1 MEHSL
6 SHYISELLY
15 RYDCV
20 IIPDFG
26 GFVTNV
32 QTARIDKQSYSIH
45 PPSKQISFNSRLD
58 QNDGILV
65 NFIAESNDLSYTK
78 AKEQIAEAVAD
89 WNSILKFE
97 ALHLPKIG
105 RIEMGSEDQLLFEPE
120 NSTNFLTDS
129 FGLSTVRAKEVEK
142 VATVKQEKTKKSV
155 VKSLENTRQSYLK
168 YAAIFVVGISLIA
181 LGGIEVNKNYQSALG
196 TQKIQEDQIKS
207 SKIETATFQIDQALP
222 KLNVRLQA
230 KEEKELKKAPIE
242 VIAVNKPFHVI
253 AGAFRDQKNAEKK
266 VNDLLAKGYKAEL
279 LGVNKW
285 NLHQVS
291 FGAFETRLQAD
302 QTLKQVRKSGTPDA
316 WVLKSK

>member
-1 MEHSL
+1 MVTVSVKESAKVRFNFQKNLLENASPHYSYVVEAAQSEFTEEAL
-6 SHYISELLY
+6 SKLSQYLLEQKRWEEAIPLLKRLEEEASFLHNVIFAQSNLMKANY
-15 RYDCV
+15 QLDNYDAAV
-20 IIPDFG
+20 SYAEKVLSSSTIDNKVKSDAHIII
-26 GFVTNV
+26 
-32 QTARIDKQSYSIH
+32 ARSAMKTG
-45 PPSKQISFNSRLD
+45 N
-58 QNDGILV
+58 
-65 NFIAESNDLSYTK
+65 EEK
-78 AKEQIAEAVAD
+78 AKQAYI
-89 WNSILKFE
+89 K
-97 ALHLPKIG
+97 
-105 RIEMGSEDQLLFEPE
+105 
-120 NSTNFLTDS
+120 
-129 FGLSTVRAKEVEK
+129 VEK
-142 VATVKQEKTKKSV
+142 VATVNQENTKKTV

-196 TQKIQEDQIKS
+196 TQKVQEDRIKS
-207 SKIETATFQIDQALP
+207 SKIETATFQIDQSLP
-222 KLNVRLQA
+222 TLKVNLQ
-230 KEEKELKKAPIE
+230 EKKVEKTPVE

-253 AGAFRDQKNAEKK
+253 AGAFRDQKNAQKK

>member
-65 NFIAESNDLSYTK
+65 NFIAESNDLSYTE

-142 VATVKQEKTKKSV
+142 VTAIKQEKAKKNSV
-155 VKSLENTRQSYLK
+155 RSLENKRQSYLK

-196 TQKIQEDQIKS
+196 TQKVQEDQIKS
-207 SKIETATFQIDQALP
+207 SKIETATFQIDQSLP
-222 KLNVRLQA
+222 TLKVNLQ
-230 KEEKELKKAPIE
+230 EKKVEKTPVE

-253 AGAFRDQKNAEKK
+253 AGAFRDQKNAQKK